1 MIPRSR
7 AIAALAIL
15 LAAATHSVA
24 LYDFRTDE
32 PVLVEGGGSVETAAL
47 GSSFKDFV
55 AGTVA
60 SESAEAQQEPV
71 EPDQQAQKAEPE
83 TQATA
88 SAAPSVA
95 QTVPTMQAALSATAT
110 QTSRPLEKPEA
121 KKPVAEPATEPETPP
136 VQKPEPEKKKAPKTP
151 AKAGNADQDQN
162 KGATTGKTAKG
173 AATAQSA
180 TRTASAQGNAEASN
194 YAGQVKR
201 RILQARRKSVN
212 IKGSVLITF
221 RIADNGALQSAQI
234 KRSSGS
240 KRLDQVAL
248 AQIRA
253 AAPFPV
259 PPPSAR
265 RQYTL
270 EIKGK

>member
-15 LAAATHSVA
+15 LAAATHSLA
-24 LYDFRTDE
+24 LHEFRTDE

-55 AGTVA
+55 AGTVP
-60 SESAEAQQEPV
+60 STSAETQQQPV
-71 EPDQQAQKAEPE
+71 EPNQQAQKAVPE
-83 TQATA
+83 TKSLKRT
-88 SAAPSVA
+88 APSVTEAVPATPRVTTA
-95 QTVPTMQAALSATAT
+95 QTSLS
-110 QTSRPLEKPEA
+110 LEKPVA
-121 KKPVAEPATEPETPP
+121 QKPIAEPATAAKTPI
-136 VQKPEPEKKKAPKTP
+136 VQKPEPEKTKTAETP
-151 AKAGNADQDQN
+151 AKAGNAEQDRK
-162 KGATTGKTAKG
+162 KGAATGKTAKG
-173 AATAQSA
+173 AATAQSV
-180 TRTASAQGNAEASN
+180 TRTTSTQGNAEASN

-201 RILQARRKSVN
+201 RILRARRKSVN

-221 RIADNGALQSAQI
+221 RIADNGTLQSAQVS
-234 KRSSGS
+234 RSSGS

>member
-7 AIAALAIL
+7 AIAALAFL
-15 LAAATHSVA
+15 LAAATHSLA
-24 LYDFRTDE
+24 LHDFRTE
-32 PVLVEGGGSVETAAL
+32 KPVLVEGGGSVETAAL
-47 GSSFKDFV
+47 GSSFKYFV
-55 AGTVA
+55 AGTA
-60 SESAEAQQEPV
+60 PSASAETQQQSV
-71 EPDQQAQKAEPE
+71 EPDRQAQKAVPE
-83 TQATA
+83 TLSVS
-88 SAAPSVA
+88 SAAPSVTGAVPAKPNLAIA
-95 QTVPTMQAALSATAT
+95 QTPRS
-110 QTSRPLEKPEA
+110 LEKPEA
-121 KKPVAEPATEPETPP
+121 QKPIAEPVTAPKTPP
-136 VQKPEPEKKKAPKTP
+136 VQKPEPEKTKTAETP
-151 AKAGNADQDQN
+151 AKAGNAEQDRK
-162 KGATTGKTAKG
+162 KGAATGKTAKG

-194 YAGQVKR
+194 YAGEVKR
-201 RILQARRKSVN
+201 RILRARRKSVN

-221 RIADNGALQSAQI
+221 RIADNGTLQSAQVS
-234 KRSSGS
+234 RSSGS

>member
-7 AIAALAIL
+7 AMAVLAIL
-15 LAAATHSVA
+15 LAAATHSLA
-24 LYDFRTDE
+24 LHDFRTDE
-32 PVLVEGGGSVETAAL
+32 PVLVEGGGSVETGAL
-47 GSSFKDFV
+47 GSSFKDFA
-55 AGTVA
+55 AGTVPSA
-60 SESAEAQQEPV
+60 SAETQQQPV
-71 EPDQQAQKAEPE
+71 EPDRQAQKAVPE
-83 TQATA
+83 TQSVS
-88 SAAPSVA
+88 SAAPSVTQALPAKPHLAIA
-95 QTVPTMQAALSATAT
+95 QTPHS
-110 QTSRPLEKPEA
+110 PEKPLVQ
-121 KKPVAEPATEPETPP
+121 KPIAEPVTAPKTPP
-136 VQKPEPEKKKAPKTP
+136 VQKPKPEKTKSAKTP
-151 AKAGNADQDQN
+151 AKAGNAEQDQN

-173 AATAQSA
+173 AATAQSV
-180 TRTASAQGNAEASN
+180 TRTTSTQGNAEASN

-201 RILQARRKSVN
+201 RILRARRKSVN

>member
-15 LAAATHSVA
+15 LAAATHSLA
-24 LYDFRTDE
+24 LHEFRTDE

-47 GSSFKDFV
+47 GSSFEDFV
-55 AGTVA
+55 AGTVPSA
-60 SESAEAQQEPV
+60 SAETQQQRV
-71 EPDQQAQKAEPE
+71 EPDRQAQKSVPE
-83 TQATA
+83 TQIAKSAT
-88 SAAPSVA
+88 PSVA
-95 QTVPTMQAALSATAT
+95 QALPAT
-110 QTSRPLEKPEA
+110 QPTLRARAAQDPGTPEKPVA
-121 KKPVAEPATEPETPP
+121 QKPVAEPATAAKTPP
-136 VQKPEPEKKKAPKTP
+136 VQKPEPEESKA
-151 AKAGNADQDQN
+151 AKPGASARNAKQDQK
-162 KGATTGKTAKG
+162 KGAATGKTAKG

-180 TRTASAQGNAEASN
+180 TRTASTQGNAEASN

-201 RILQARRKSVN
+201 RILRARRKSVN

-221 RIADNGALQSAQI
+221 HIADNGTLQSAQVS
-234 KRSSGS
+234 RSSGS

-270 EIKGK
+270 EIKGN